1 MMMRGFLASLAL
13 AGSLSA
19 SAQVAVS
26 GEWVTLGDVAPVT
39 GDAAKVLVAPAP
51 PAGEQLAL
59 DPVFLAAVAKK
70 SGVFISLP
78 ADSPILVT
86 REGAPVPPS
95 ASTAPQAN
103 AAPVAQAPRNAV
115 GMTLDGAPHPDWVL
129 VAANSVSRGDVLSR
143 SHLKWADPKSV
154 RANTQNAVTDPSD
167 VIGMELKR
175 SLRPDAPIQISDL
188 KPAAVIRKGETVQLV
203 YASPGVRLTAT
214 GLAQQDA
221 GRGEPVRI
229 LNQYTKRTI
238 EAIAYAEGEARVGSR

>member
-1 MMMRGFLASLAL
+1 MMRGLLASLAL

-19 SAQVAVS
+19 SAQVAVT

-70 SGVFISLP
+70 SGVLISLP
-78 ADSPILVT
+78 ADSPVWVT
-86 REGAPVPPS
+86 RAGAPVPP
-95 ASTAPQAN
+95 AAPLAQNAQAAPTARTAGN
-103 AAPVAQAPRNAV
+103 AANMV
-115 GMTLDGAPHPDWVL
+115 LEGAPHPDWIL
-129 VAANSVSRGDVLSR
+129 VAADSVSRGDVLSR
-143 SHLKWADPKSV
+143 SHLKWAAPDSV
-154 RANTQNAVTDPSD
+154 RANTRNAVSDLSD
-167 VIGMELKR
+167 VVGMELKR
-175 SLRPDAPIQISDL
+175 SLRPDSPILISDL

-203 YASPGVRLTAT
+203 YVSPGVRLTAS

-238 EAIAYAEGEARVGSR
+238 EAVAYAEGEARVGSR